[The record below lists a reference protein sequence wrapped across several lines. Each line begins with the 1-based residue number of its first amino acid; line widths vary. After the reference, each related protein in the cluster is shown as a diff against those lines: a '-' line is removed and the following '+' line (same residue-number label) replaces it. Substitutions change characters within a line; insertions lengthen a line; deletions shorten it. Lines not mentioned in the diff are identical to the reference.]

1 MWARSR
7 RKRSVVRHFA
17 ASGDV
22 TDSREHL
29 GCPYCYG
36 GLAVLFP
43 GLLWHFSPSVPRCC
57 WKQKLLSNFQTQ
69 SSALWAS
76 PGRTGSTSL
85 AAAALASCLPWIGTS
100 RDCLSLP
107 VSLSWRSQPRSWKS
121 CVCNCWAWQRI
132 CCCCKPWF
140 CYPGYVC
147 NSYLLS
153 ALGRWMFYLFSV
165 YWRVVNATN
174 LLKYQRILF
183 TFQFSVV
190 YLILL
195 FSSWVIQGHL
205 TGALK
210 CPCLCVFEIPTPY
223 SLLCLF
229 LNTDPKGLVWLPLCK

>member
-22 TDSREHL
+22 TDSGEHL

>member
-107 VSLSWRSQPRSWKS
+107 VSLSWGSQPRSWKS